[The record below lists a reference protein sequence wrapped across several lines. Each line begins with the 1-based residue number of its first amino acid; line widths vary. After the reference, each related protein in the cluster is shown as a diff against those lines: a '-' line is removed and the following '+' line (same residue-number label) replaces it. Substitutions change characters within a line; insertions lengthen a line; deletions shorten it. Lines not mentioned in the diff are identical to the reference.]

1 MFVLQDGDDVATGI
15 FSVGFLVFA
24 IAWGVLV
31 LVAGWKMYTKAAQPG
46 WVSIIPFLNIF
57 GLLKIV
63 HRPLW
68 WFVLFLIPFVNLV
81 VLIIVMNDLSKAFG
95 RGLGTTLLLVL
106 LTPIGYLVLG
116 FGDDAYVLEPDPI
129 FG

>member
-1 MFVLQDGDDVATGI
+1 MLLQDDTA
-15 FSVGFLVFA
+15 
-24 IAWGVLV
+24 GVLASGLFITLGLAWFALI

-46 WVSIIPFLNIF
+46 WVSIIPFLNVF

-68 WFVLFLIPFVNLV
+68 WFVLFLIPFVNVVMLV
-81 VLIIVMNDLSKAFG
+81 IVMNDLSKAFG
-95 RGLGTTLLLVL
+95 RGLGTTLLLIF
-106 LTPIGYLVLG
+106 LTPIGYLILG
-116 FGDDAYVLEPDPI
+116 FGDDRYALEPDPI

>member
-1 MFVLQDGDDVATGI
+1 MLLQDDTAGAVASGLFI
-15 FSVGFLVFA
+15 ALGLAWFA
-24 IAWGVLV
+24 LI

-46 WVSIIPFLNIF
+46 WVSIIPFLNLF

-68 WFVLFLIPFVNLV
+68 WFVLFLIPFVNIVMLV
-81 VLIIVMNDLSKAFG
+81 IVMNDLSKAFG
-95 RGLGTTLLLVL
+95 RGLGTTLLLIF
-106 LTPIGYLVLG
+106 LTPIGYLILG
-116 FGDDAYVLEPDPI
+116 FGDDRYVLEPDPI

>member
-1 MFVLQDGDDVATGI
+1 MLLQDDTAGVVASGLFI
-15 FSVGFLVFA
+15 ALGLAWFA
-24 IAWGVLV
+24 LI

-46 WVSIIPFLNIF
+46 WVSIIPFLNAF

-68 WFVLFLIPFVNLV
+68 WFVLFLIPFVNVVMLV
-81 VLIIVMNDLSKAFG
+81 IVMNDLSKAFG
-95 RGLGTTLLLVL
+95 RGLGTTLLLIF
-106 LTPIGYLVLG
+106 LTPIGYLILG
-116 FGDDAYVLEPDPI
+116 FGDDRYALEPDPI